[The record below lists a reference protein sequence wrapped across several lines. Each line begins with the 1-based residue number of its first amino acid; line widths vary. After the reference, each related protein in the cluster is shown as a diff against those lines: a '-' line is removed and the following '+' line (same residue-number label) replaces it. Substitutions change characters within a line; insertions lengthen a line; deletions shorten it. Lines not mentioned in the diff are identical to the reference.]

1 MGFAAERDSRS
12 HAVADLG
19 LFFVIIIFNGFAFS
33 QTIIITINASIYI
46 NIDIAISFVLIL
58 FSILGAH
65 FYGLSSSFCL
75 ISLS

>member
-19 LFFVIIIFNGFAFS
+19 SFFVIIIFNGFAFS
-33 QTIIITINASIYI
+33 ETIIIVVNASIYI
-46 NIDIAISFVLIL
+46 NIDIAISFILIL

-65 FYGLSSSFCL
+65 FYGLSSTFCFISF
-75 ISLS
+75 S

>member
-1 MGFAAERDSRS
+1 MGFAAERDSGS

-19 LFFVIIIFNGFAFS
+19 LFFTIIILNGFTFTK
-33 QTIIITINASIYI
+33 TIIITVNTSIYF
-46 NIDIAISFVLIL
+46 NFNIAISFILIL

-65 FYGLSSSFCL
+65 FYGLSSSFRL

>member
-12 HAVADLG
+12 HAVADLS

-33 QTIIITINASIYI
+33 QTIIITVNASIYI

-65 FYGLSSSFCL
+65 FYGFSSSFCL